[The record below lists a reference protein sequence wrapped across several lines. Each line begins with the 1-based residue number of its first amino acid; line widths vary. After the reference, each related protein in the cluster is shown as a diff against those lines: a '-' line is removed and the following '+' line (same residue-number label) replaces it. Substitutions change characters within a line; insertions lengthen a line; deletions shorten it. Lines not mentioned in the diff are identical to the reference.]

1 MDTNSTHFT
10 QPKAP
15 DKPKLTVR
23 LKQKGILRPYTIVTA
38 ILFGCAVLIYVLAR
52 FSTPFAEFWAR
63 YPSQGL
69 RFIFAKLTT
78 WIPFSLAEALILSLP
93 VLAAAYV
100 IYSNRAMNRSDSPR
114 AFWNCLMPLIFAIF
128 LLLSYF
134 CLAFGPC
141 YFRNGLDENLG
152 FSREAV
158 SAEELRDCAVWLS
171 SEIEAIEDQ
180 IAYGAS
186 GQSYMPYSYYEMTD
200 KLNDAFAAYAAEA
213 DYISSFRA
221 SVKPVVLSVPM
232 TYTHISGVYTFFTGE
247 ANVNVN
253 FPDFCTPYTTAHEM
267 SHQRGIARE
276 DEANFVA
283 FLVCMESDDVYIRY
297 SALVNLLQYVSSA
310 LNRADRELYAQ
321 VYRSHYPA
329 ALRAELSAYSKFFDE
344 YRQSTASTVVG
355 AVNDTFLQS
364 QGQTQGTQSYGLV
377 VDLFVAYYKAELSD
391 I

>member
-1 MDTNSTHFT
+1 MDTNESHFT
-10 QPKAP
+10 LPEAPK
-15 DKPKLTVR
+15 KPKLSVR
-23 LKQKGILRPYTIVTA
+23 LKQKGILRPYTIATA
-38 ILFGCAVLIYVLAR
+38 VLFGCAVLVYVLAR
-52 FSTPFAEFWAR
+52 FWTAFAEFWAR

-69 RFIFAKLTT
+69 RFILAKLTS

-93 VLAAAYV
+93 VLAAAYI
-100 IYSNRAMNRSDSPR
+100 IYSNRALNRSDSPR
-114 AFWNCLMPLIFAIF
+114 AFWSCLMPLICAIF

-141 YFRNGLDENLG
+141 YFRNGLDTNLG
-152 FSREAV
+152 FKREAV
-158 SAEELRDCAVWLS
+158 SAEDLRDCAVWLS
-171 SEIEAIEDQ
+171 GEIEAIEDQ

-186 GQSYMPYSYYEMTD
+186 GHSYMPYSYYEMTG
-200 KLNDAFAAYAAEA
+200 KLNDAFAAYAEKA

-310 LNRADRELYAQ
+310 LSRADSELYAT
-321 VYRSHYPA
+321 VYRGHYSS
-329 ALRAELSAYSKFFDE
+329 ALRSELSAYSKFFDE
-344 YRQSTASTVVG
+344 YRQSTASTVFG

-377 VDLFVAYYKAELSD
+377 VDLFVAYYKSALANP
-391 I
+391 

>member
-1 MDTNSTHFT
+1 
-10 QPKAP
+10 
-15 DKPKLTVR
+15 
-23 LKQKGILRPYTIVTA
+23 
-38 ILFGCAVLIYVLAR
+38 
-52 FSTPFAEFWAR
+52 
-63 YPSQGL
+63 
-69 RFIFAKLTT
+69 
-78 WIPFSLAEALILSLP
+78 
-93 VLAAAYV
+93 
-100 IYSNRAMNRSDSPR
+100 
-114 AFWNCLMPLIFAIF
+114 
-128 LLLSYF
+128 
-134 CLAFGPC
+134 
-141 YFRNGLDENLG
+141 
-152 FSREAV
+152 
-158 SAEELRDCAVWLS
+158 
-171 SEIEAIEDQ
+171 
-180 IAYGAS
+180 
-186 GQSYMPYSYYEMTD
+186 MPYSYYEMTG
-200 KLNDAFAAYAAEA
+200 KLNDAFAAYAEKA

-310 LNRADRELYAQ
+310 LSRADSELYAT
-321 VYRSHYPA
+321 VYRGHYSS
-329 ALRAELSAYSKFFDE
+329 ALRSELSAYSKFFDE

-377 VDLFVAYYKAELSD
+377 VDLFVAYYKSALANP
-391 I
+391 